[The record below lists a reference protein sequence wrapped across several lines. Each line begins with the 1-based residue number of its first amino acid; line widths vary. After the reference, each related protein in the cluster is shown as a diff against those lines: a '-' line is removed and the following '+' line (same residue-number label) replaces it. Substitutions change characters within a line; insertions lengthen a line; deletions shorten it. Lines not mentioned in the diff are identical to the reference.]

1 VNRDSVHIIDRL
13 VKTPSPRKTPLPR
26 GQQWV
31 HHEKPGSRAAQRR
44 LRQVNRQGEKDASS

>member
-26 GQQWV
+26 GRQWV
-31 HHEKPGSRAAQRR
+31 HHEKPGSQAARRR
-44 LRQVNRQGEKDASS
+44 LRQAHNTDGKDASS